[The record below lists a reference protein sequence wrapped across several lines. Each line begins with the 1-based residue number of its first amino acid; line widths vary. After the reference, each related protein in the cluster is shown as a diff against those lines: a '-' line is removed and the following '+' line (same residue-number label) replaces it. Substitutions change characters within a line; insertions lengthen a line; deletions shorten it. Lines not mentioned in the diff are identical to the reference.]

1 MQVNVFDM
9 VLIFILRQ
17 FCSFLFRYIL
27 DGVRRMRERPIRNL
41 VVGLKQ
47 LGADVECMLGTNCPP
62 VCVNANGGLHGGKV
76 SLTFSCNLFILVLV
90 GKEPLKFVNL
100 LSIFANC

>member
-1 MQVNVFDM
+1 METQGHFLLTFVAIDKQVNVFDM

-27 DGVRRMRERPIRNL
+27 DGVRRMRERPIGNL

-62 VCVNANGGLHGGKV
+62 VCVNANGGLRGGKV
-76 SLTFSCNLFILVLV
+76 SWTLSCNL
-90 GKEPLKFVNL
+90 
-100 LSIFANC
+100 